1 MSEAPPLATHR
12 EGVADNAGAAK
23 ARAVTLAIVTGAILL
38 GLALAVAM
46 LRFRQLS
53 VLPPDLHPDEG
64 AHGLDALQVLQGNHA
79 VFFPRHN
86 GREGMVVYAVAFAIS
101 LLGRTVL
108 AVRLPTALASA
119 GTVFAVFWLGS
130 LLFGRGADGRPTPWR
145 GLLIGGVAAGL
156 LAVSLSQTIM
166 GRTAYRG
173 NYLPLLLA
181 LVFALLW
188 WGWRQKRRWIFAL
201 AGLCTGLLPYTYL
214 AARAT
219 PLLFLAFGLSFL
231 PNLAKWGLDG
241 ARTEAG
247 TSPFR
252 SSFSVALSLDDP
264 LRQRLPL
271 IGIFLGV
278 AGLVAAP
285 ILVYFVLHPGDFLYR
300 SDQVWIFSPGLGA
313 GDSLKA
319 LLFNTWEHL
328 LAFGIH
334 GDANWRYNFPSRPM
348 LNPLEASFFWFGAVM
363 AAWNWK
369 RLPSYRLL
377 LLWTGVLLLPAV
389 LADYS
394 PHFLRMIGA
403 APAVYLL
410 AALGIWEAFRLL
422 QASSSRKP
430 QLRKLTLPD
439 REFTVPV
446 FAGAVALCLIL
457 IQGIVTFRT
466 VYQEWANAPE
476 IRIVPDNMLGE
487 AGEVLRAQPLELD
500 TVYLVPGFS
509 WSDESFVNEHNF
521 RYLFQAY
528 IVTMEA
534 PDLPQRIE
542 SVLSAVKEVSKVK
555 VLEWNSPNPLIED
568 DSLPLDFLMRK
579 YGRYSGTEQYT
590 DFRVHSYTDII
601 RDRPWTFYDYL
612 EPLSVR
618 YDGLIS
624 LHGFALGQGAR
635 QLSAADMT
643 GLDPANT
650 VWGALQWQ
658 TTPDLEDDYAVSI
671 RLYNDEGTA
680 VFQEDKVLWNPANFT
695 TTSQWPASEA
705 VDSLFHLDL
714 PAELP
719 PGDYQLRL
727 VVYNT
732 ETLIPTVEIGVWAP
746 EKLLAQLRVQ

>member
-1 MSEAPPLATHR
+1 MSESPPLAPHT
-12 EGVADNAGAAK
+12 EGIAGKAGEANA
-23 ARAVTLAIVTGAILL
+23 RRVTLAIVAGAILL
-38 GLALAVAM
+38 ALALAVAL

-53 VLPPDLHPDEG
+53 ILPPDLHPDEG
-64 AHGLDALQVLQGNHA
+64 AHGLDALQVLQGKHA

-86 GREGMVVYAVAFAIS
+86 GREGMVVYGVAFAIS

-108 AVRLPTALASA
+108 ALRLPTALASA
-119 GTVFAVFWLGS
+119 GTVFAVFWLGG
-130 LLFGRGADGRPTPWR
+130 LLFGRDRDGRPTPWR
-145 GLLIGGVAAGL
+145 GFLIGGAAAGL
-156 LAVSLSQTIM
+156 LAVSLSQTIL

-188 WGWRQKRRWIFAL
+188 WGWGQKRWWIFAL

-219 PLLFLAFGLSFL
+219 PLLFIAFGLSFL
-231 PNLAKWGLDG
+231 PNMAKWRIDG
-241 ARTEAG
+241 AGTEAG
-247 TSPFR
+247 TSPSR
-252 SSFSVALSLDDP
+252 SSFPVALLLDDP

-285 ILVYFVLHPGDFLYR
+285 ILAYFVLNPGDFLYR
-300 SDQVWIFSPGLGA
+300 SDQVWVFGTVQGA

-319 LLFNTWEHL
+319 LLLNTWEHL

-369 RLPSYRLL
+369 RLPAYRLL

-422 QASSSRKP
+422 QASSSRLP
-430 QLRKLTLPD
+430 QLRKLTSPD

-446 FAGAVALCLIL
+446 LAGAIALCLIL
-457 IQGIVTFRT
+457 FQGIVTFRT

-487 AGEVLRAQPLELD
+487 AGELLRAQPLELD

-534 PDLPQRIE
+534 PDLAQRIE
-542 SVLSAVKEVSKVK
+542 SLLTAVREVSSVK
-555 VLEWNSPNPLIED
+555 VLEWNSSNPLIED
-568 DSLPLDFLMRK
+568 DALPLDFLLRK

-618 YDGLIS
+618 YDGPIS

-635 QLSAADMT
+635 QLSAAGMT
-643 GLDPANT
+643 GLDPGST
-650 VWGALQWQ
+650 VWGVLQWQ
-658 TTPDLEDDYAVSI
+658 TATGLEDDYAISI
-671 RLYNDEGTA
+671 RLYSDEGTA
-680 VFQEDKVLWNPANFT
+680 VFQEDIVLWNPANHT
-695 TTSQWPASEA
+695 PTSHWPSQEA
-705 VDSLFHLDL
+705 VDSLFRLDL

-727 VVYNT
+727 VVYNS
-732 ETLIPTVEIGVWAP
+732 ETLIPTVEVGVWEP
-746 EKLLAQLRVQ
+746 ERLLVQLRLQ

>member
-1 MSEAPPLATHR
+1 MSEAPPLAPHR
-12 EGVADNAGAAK
+12 EGIADNAGAAI
-23 ARAVTLAIVTGAILL
+23 ARPVTLAIVTGAILL

-108 AVRLPTALASA
+108 ALRLPTALASA
-119 GTVFAVFWLGS
+119 GTVFAVFWLGG

-145 GLLIGGVAAGL
+145 GLLIGGIAAGL

-188 WGWRQKRRWIFAL
+188 WGWRQKRWWVFAL

-214 AARAT
+214 AARVT
-219 PLLFLAFGLSFL
+219 PLLFVAFGLTFFAQMKKDSF
-231 PNLAKWGLDG
+231 NR
-241 ARTEAG
+241 ARTNEDSAH
-247 TSPFR
+247 SRF
-252 SSFSVALSLDDP
+252 SFSIAPFLFEP
-264 LRQRLPL
+264 LIRRLPL
-271 IGIFLGV
+271 TGIFLGV

-285 ILVYFVLHPGDFLYR
+285 ILVYFVLHPGDFIYR
-300 SDQVWIFSPGLGA
+300 SDQVWILSPGRGV
-313 GDSLKA
+313 GDQLYA
-319 LLFNTWEHL
+319 LLLNTWEHL
-328 LAFGIH
+328 LAFGFH
-334 GDANWRYNFPSRPM
+334 GDANWHYNFPGRPM
-348 LNPLEASFFWFGAVM
+348 LNPLEASFFWFGAGIS
-363 AAWNWK
+363 AWNWK
-369 RLPSYRLL
+369 RQPAYRLL
-377 LLWTGVLLLPAV
+377 LLWTGILLLPAV

-410 AALGIWEAFRLL
+410 VGVGIWEAIRLL
-422 QASSSRKP
+422 YTSSSRLQ
-430 QLRKLTLPD
+430 QLRKQTPLD
-439 REFTVPV
+439 REISVPV
-446 FAGAVALCLIL
+446 FVGAVALCLIL
-457 IQGIVTFRT
+457 FQGIVTYRT

-487 AGEVLRAQPLELD
+487 AGEVLKAEPLEMD
-500 TVYLVPGFS
+500 TVYLVPGFP

-534 PDLPQRIE
+534 PDLAQRIE
-542 SVLSAVKEVSKVK
+542 AVLTAVKEVSTVK

-568 DSLPLDFLMRK
+568 DSLPIDFLLRK
-579 YGRYSGTEQYT
+579 YGRHSGTAQYT
-590 DFRVHSYTDII
+590 DFRVHSYTDFV
-601 RDRPWTFYDYL
+601 RDRPWTFYDDM

-618 YDGLIS
+618 YDGFIS
-624 LHGFALGQGAR
+624 LHGFALGQGVR
-635 QLSAADMT
+635 QLSSSDTT

-650 VWGALQWQ
+650 IWGALQWQ
-658 TTPDLEDDYAVSI
+658 TAPDLEDNYAVSI
-671 RLYNDEGTA
+671 RLYDDEGTA
-680 VFQEDKVLWNPANFT
+680 VFQEDWVLRNPANYT
-695 TTSQWPASEA
+695 PTSQWPAHEA
-705 VDSLFHLDL
+705 VDSLFRLDL
-714 PAELP
+714 PADLP
-719 PGDYQLRL
+719 AGDYQLRL
-727 VVYNT
+727 VVYNA
-732 ETLIPTVEIGVWAP
+732 ETMMPTVEVGVWEP
-746 EKLLAQLRVQ
+746 ERLLARVRVQ

>member
-1 MSEAPPLATHR
+1 MSEAPPLAPHT
-12 EGVADNAGAAK
+12 EGITGNAGAAN
-23 ARAVTLAIVTGAILL
+23 ARRAILAIVAGAILL
-38 GLALAVAM
+38 ALALAVAT

-53 VLPPDLHPDEG
+53 ILPPDLHPDEG
-64 AHGLDALQVLQGNHA
+64 AHGLDALHVLQGNHA

-108 AVRLPTALASA
+108 ALRLPTALASA
-119 GTVFAVFWLGS
+119 GTVFAVFWLGG
-130 LLFGRGADGRPTPWR
+130 LLFGRDADGRPTPWR
-145 GLLIGGVAAGL
+145 GLLIGGAAAGL
-156 LAVSLSQTIM
+156 LAVSLSQTIL

-188 WGWRQKRRWIFAL
+188 WGWRHKRWWIFAL

-219 PLLFLAFGLSFL
+219 PLLFIAFGLSFL
-231 PNLAKWGLDG
+231 PYIAKERPDR
-241 ARTEAG
+241 ARTREN
-247 TSPFR
+247 SLPSR
-252 SSFSVALSLDDP
+252 SSFSAGLLLDGP
-264 LRQRLPL
+264 IRQRLPL

-285 ILVYFVLHPGDFLYR
+285 ILAYFVLHPGDFLYR
-300 SDQVWIFSPGLGA
+300 SDQVEIFSPGRGA

-319 LLFNTWEHL
+319 LLLSTWEHL
-328 LAFGIH
+328 LAFGFYS
-334 GDANWRYNFPSRPM
+334 DANWRYNFPGRPL
-348 LNPLEASFFWFGAVM
+348 LNPLEALFFWFGAGA

-369 RLPSYRLL
+369 RLPAYRLL

-410 AALGIWEAFRLL
+410 ATLGIWEAFRLL
-422 QASSSRKP
+422 QASSSRLP

-439 REFTVPV
+439 RKFTIPV
-446 FAGAVALCLIL
+446 LAGAVALCLIL
-457 IQGIVTFRT
+457 FQGIVTFRT

-487 AGEVLRAQPLELD
+487 AGDVLKAQPLEMD
-500 TVYLVPGFS
+500 TVYLIPGFS

-521 RYLFQAY
+521 RYLFHAY

-534 PDLPQRIE
+534 PDLAQRIE
-542 SVLSAVKEVSKVK
+542 SVLTAVKEVSTVK

-568 DSLPLDFLMRK
+568 DFLPIDFLLRK
-579 YGRYSGTEQYT
+579 YGRYSGTDQYT
-590 DFRVHSYTDII
+590 DFRVHSYTVII
-601 RDRPWTFYDYL
+601 GDRPWTFYDYL

-618 YDGLIS
+618 YDGDIS

-643 GLDPANT
+643 GLDPSST
-650 VWGALQWQ
+650 IWGVLQWQ
-658 TTPDLEDDYAVSI
+658 AAPGLEDDYAVSI

-680 VFQEDKVLWNPANFT
+680 VFQEDTVLWNPANHT
-695 TTSQWPASEA
+695 PTSDWSAHET
-705 VDSLFHLDL
+705 VDSFFHLDL

-719 PGDYQLRL
+719 PGEYQLRL
-727 VVYNT
+727 VVYDA
-732 ETLIPTVEIGVWAP
+732 ESLIPTVEVGVWEP
-746 EKLLAQLRVQ
+746 EKLLVQLRLQ